1 MIIWDNRRIDMI
13 DSKKPDL
20 GNFTLEDVAKKV
32 TSFQKVAANKVAQVF
47 KRILTK
53 SDGEVEKKS
62 CCCDCE
68 CSKNCKK

>member
-1 MIIWDNRRIDMI
+1 MI

-32 TSFQKVAANKVAQVF
+32 TSFQKFAAKKVVAVYN
-47 KRILTK
+47 RILTK
-53 SDGEVEKKS
+53 SDSEEEKKS
-62 CCCDCE
+62 CCNCE